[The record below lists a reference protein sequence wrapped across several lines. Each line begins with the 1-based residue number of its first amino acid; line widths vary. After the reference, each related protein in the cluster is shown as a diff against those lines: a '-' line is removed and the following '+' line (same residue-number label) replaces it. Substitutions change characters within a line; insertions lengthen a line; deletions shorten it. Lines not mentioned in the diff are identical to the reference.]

1 MGKLRK
7 GDREVEQ
14 EFYVVENLHKQLL
27 GRPAVEA
34 LELAVRIEAVEGE
47 RGSPI
52 DQFPKLFQGLGKLEG
67 EYSIKLQEGAKP
79 FALTVPR
86 RVAIPL
92 MKQMKDEIER
102 IEQCGEI
109 VQVSEPTKWCAGM
122 VVVPKVNN
130 KVRI

>member
-67 EYSIKLQEGAKP
+67 EYSIKLREGAKP

-86 RVAIPL
+86 QLDIPL

-102 IEQCGEI
+102 IEQLGEI